1 MRQHAAMANTKRK
14 PRVATSRSRIRVP
27 KRTEL
32 AAPPGTL
39 PVTPESP
46 LPVRA
51 TALVYCPDACS
62 ELVVRTVDN
71 VADVRKPNHVAWIDV
86 EGVTDATLI
95 KRLGAEFG
103 WHALALEDV
112 VSLHQRPK
120 AEDFGGYAY
129 VVVYMPSG
137 QTGLHLEQ
145 LSILF
150 GPGYVATVQGGT
162 EGDCLAPV
170 RRRITEAR
178 GKVRSK
184 GSDYL
189 AYAIIDAVI
198 DHYFPVVDGL
208 NTRLE
213 TLEQEVLTSRATAI
227 ITEVPAI
234 RSDLHL
240 LWRTLAA
247 TREAIEAL
255 LGDET
260 TLVAAETH
268 VYLRDCADHCAQL
281 LDAVEACRELSAN
294 LLDLHQAIVNNRTGE
309 SMRVLTLIATIF
321 MPLSF
326 IAGLYGMNFDREASP
341 WNMPEL
347 GWYAGYPMVLGLM
360 ACTAIG
366 LTVFFWRSGWLG
378 AGPRNK

>member
-1 MRQHAAMANTKRK
+1 M
-14 PRVATSRSRIRVP
+14 
-27 KRTEL
+27 
-32 AAPPGTL
+32 
-39 PVTPESP
+39 
-46 LPVRA
+46 
-51 TALVYCPDACS
+51 
-62 ELVVRTVDN
+62 VRTVDN
-71 VADVRKPNHVAWIDV
+71 VSDVRKPNHVAWIDV
-86 EGVTDATLI
+86 EGVADAALL

-103 WHALALEDV
+103 WHPLALEDM

-120 AEDFGGYAY
+120 AEDFGDYAY

-137 QTGLHLEQ
+137 ATGLPLEQ

-150 GPGYVATVQGGT
+150 GKGYVATVQGDKD
-162 EGDCLAPV
+162 GDCLAPV
-170 RRRITEAR
+170 RRRIMEAR
-178 GKVRSK
+178 GKVRNK

-189 AYAIIDAVI
+189 AYAIVDAVI
-198 DHYFPVVDGL
+198 DHYFPVVERL
-208 NTRLE
+208 NARLE
-213 TLEQEVLTSRATAI
+213 QLEQEVLTTRTTSV

-247 TREAIEAL
+247 TREAIDAL

-268 VYLRDCADHCAQL
+268 VYFRDCADHCAQL

-326 IAGLYGMNFDREASP
+326 IAGLYGMNFDWAASP
-341 WNMPEL
+341 LNMPEL
-347 GWYAGYPMVLGLM
+347 HWYWGYPMALGLM
-360 ACTAIG
+360 FCTVVAF
-366 LTVFFWRSGWLG
+366 LVFFWRSGWMG
-378 AGPRNK
+378 SRERDK

>member
-1 MRQHAAMANTKRK
+1 M
-14 PRVATSRSRIRVP
+14 
-27 KRTEL
+27 
-32 AAPPGTL
+32 
-39 PVTPESP
+39 TPDSP
-46 LPVRA
+46 LQVRA
-51 TALVYCPDACS
+51 TALVYCPDTCT
-62 ELVVRTVDN
+62 EVVVRSVDN
-71 VADVRKPNHVAWIDV
+71 VADVCQPNHVAWIDV
-86 EGVTDATLI
+86 EGVADAVLL

-103 WHALALEDV
+103 WHPLALEDM

-137 QTGLHLEQ
+137 VTGLPLEQ

-150 GPGYVATVQGGT
+150 GPGYVATVQGGK

-178 GKVRSK
+178 GKVRNK
-184 GSDYL
+184 GADYL

-198 DHYFPVVDGL
+198 DHYFPVVEQL

-213 TLEQEVLTSRATAI
+213 MLEQEVLTSRSTSV

-247 TREAIEAL
+247 TREAIDSL
-255 LGDET
+255 LSDEN

-268 VYLRDCADHCAQL
+268 VYLRDCVDHCAQL

-326 IAGLYGMNFDREASP
+326 IAGVYGMNFDRSASP
-341 WNMPEL
+341 LNMPEL
-347 GWYAGYPMVLGLM
+347 GWYAGYPTVLGLM

-366 LTVFFWRSGWLG
+366 LVFFFWRSGWLG
-378 AGPRNK
+378 AADRKK

>member
-1 MRQHAAMANTKRK
+1 MANPKRK
-14 PRVATSRSRIRVP
+14 PKLITARSKIRVP

-39 PVTPESP
+39 PVAPEEP

-51 TALVYCPDACS
+51 TALVYRADACS
-62 ELVVRTVDN
+62 EVVMRGVDN
-71 VADVRKPNHVAWIDV
+71 LADVCKPEHVAWIDV
-86 EGVTDATLI
+86 EGVADSALL
-95 KRLGAEFG
+95 KRLGTEFG
-103 WHALALEDV
+103 WHPLALEDM

-120 AEDFGGYAY
+120 AEDFGDYAY

-137 QTGLHLEQ
+137 PTGLPMEQ

-150 GPGYVATVQGGT
+150 GAGYVATVQGGKD
-162 EGDCLAPV
+162 GDCLAPV
-170 RRRITEAR
+170 RRRILEAR
-178 GKVRSK
+178 GKVRNK
-184 GSDYL
+184 GADYL

-198 DHYFPVVDGL
+198 DHYFPVVEGL
-208 NTRLE
+208 NARLE
-213 TLEQEVLTSRATAI
+213 SLEQEVLASRSTSV

-247 TREAIEAL
+247 TREAIDGL
-255 LGDET
+255 LSEEN
-260 TLVAAETH
+260 TLVAAETL

-326 IAGLYGMNFDREASP
+326 IAGLYGMNFDRDASP

-347 GWYAGYPMVLGLM
+347 GWYFGYPTVLGVM
-360 ACTAIG
+360 ACTG
-366 LTVFFWRSGWLG
+366 LGFLFFFWRNGWLG
-378 AGPRNK
+378 RARDK

>member
-1 MRQHAAMANTKRK
+1 MAAQKRK
-14 PRVATSRSRIRVP
+14 QRTTLRSRIRVP

-32 AAPPGTL
+32 GAPPGTL
-39 PVTPESP
+39 PLPPDSP
-46 LPVRA
+46 SPVRA
-51 TALVYCPDACS
+51 TALVYCAETCT
-62 ELVVRTVDN
+62 ELVVQGVDN
-71 VADVRKPNHVAWIDV
+71 MASVRKPEHVAWIDV
-86 EGVTDATLI
+86 NGIADAALL
-95 KRLGAEFG
+95 KRLGADFG
-103 WHALALEDV
+103 WHPLALEDM

-120 AEDFGGYAY
+120 ADDFGEYAY

-137 QTGLHLEQ
+137 ETGLPLEQ

-150 GPGYVATVQGGT
+150 GKGYVATIQGGKD
-162 EGDCLAPV
+162 GDCLTPV

-178 GKVRSK
+178 GKVRNK
-184 GSDYL
+184 GADYL

-198 DHYFPVVDGL
+198 DHYFPVVERL

-213 TLEQEVLTSRATAI
+213 ILEQEVLTQRTTAV

-234 RSDLHL
+234 RSDLHA

-247 TREAIEAL
+247 TREAIDTL
-255 LGDET
+255 LSDEN
-260 TLVAAETH
+260 TLVAEDTH

-309 SMRVLTLIATIF
+309 SMRMLTLIATIF

-326 IAGLYGMNFDREASP
+326 IAGLYGMNFDRAASP
-341 WNMPEL
+341 LNMPEL

-360 ACTAIG
+360 GCTVVG
-366 LTVFFWRSGWLG
+366 LLIFFWRSGWIG
-378 AGPRNK
+378 VPERDK

>member
-1 MRQHAAMANTKRK
+1 MANQKRK
-14 PRVATSRSRIRVP
+14 PRVTTSRSRIRVP

-32 AAPPGTL
+32 GAPPGTL
-39 PVTPESP
+39 PAPPEAP
-46 LPVRA
+46 LPARA
-51 TALVYCPDACS
+51 TALVYCADTCS
-62 ELVVRTVDN
+62 EVAVHSVDR
-71 VADVRKPNHVAWIDV
+71 VAEVCKPNHVAWIDV
-86 EGVTDATLI
+86 EGVADATLL
-95 KRLGAEFG
+95 KRLGADFG
-103 WHALALEDV
+103 WHPLALEDM

-120 AEDFGGYAY
+120 AEDFNTYAY

-137 QTGLHLEQ
+137 ETGLPLEQ

-150 GPGYVATVQGGT
+150 GPGYVATVQAGND
-162 EGDCLAPV
+162 GDCLAPV
-170 RRRITEAR
+170 RRRISEGR
-178 GKVRSK
+178 GKVRNK
-184 GSDYL
+184 RSDYL

-198 DHYFPVVDGL
+198 DHYFPVVERL

-213 TLEQEVLTSRATAI
+213 MLEQEVLTTRSTSV

-247 TREAIEAL
+247 TREAIDTL
-255 LGDET
+255 TSDGN
-260 TLVAAETH
+260 TLVEPETH
-268 VYLRDCADHCAQL
+268 VYLRDCIDHCAQL

-347 GWYAGYPMVLGLM
+347 GWYAGYPTVLGLM
-360 ACTAIG
+360 ACTVIG
-366 LTVFFWRSGWLG
+366 LVVFFWRSGWLG
-378 AGPRNK
+378 SGDRNK